1 MRTNA
6 PNGRFLL
13 LVGLGAAAV
22 MVVVLATRLGGLS
35 ALLTVG
41 ERVPVRTLIEEELPD
56 VTIYAETGHDGQFY
70 YAIARDPL
78 ASGPAPDLLALPT
91 YRYVR
96 IGYPLLAGGFG
107 TFSPEVTVAGMLVL
121 ALAGFGMTVVA
132 TYRLAW
138 RAGLPSWVA
147 PVAAASLPALLSV
160 RFLMADALALGLGLL
175 GVLWFLEGRDR
186 AAVIVLALAALT
198 KETYV
203 LLPLAMA
210 ASVAHADWR
219 SSDGASITHANYL
232 SSDARRRALWYLL
245 VPALPLAMWT
255 GFVLMRLGWGNSP
268 NALAWPFVGIVESIA
283 RWDQAPGREILFA
296 VVALAALLAAVAA
309 VVLLRD
315 RQWAWLVL
323 PWAALLVISSD
334 LVWAFGNNALRV
346 AAPLWTFGVL
356 GLGTYVAK
364 TSRRNL
370 PV

>member
-1 MRTNA
+1 MRTEA

-41 ERVPVRTLIEEELPD
+41 ERVPVRALIEEELPG
-56 VTIYAETGHDGQFY
+56 VTVYAETGHDGQFY

-78 ASGPAPDLLALPT
+78 AAGPAPDLLALPT

-107 TFSPEVTVAGMLVL
+107 AFSPEVTVAGMLVL
-121 ALAGFGMTVVA
+121 ALAGFGITVVA

-138 RAGLPSWVA
+138 REDLPSWVA
-147 PVAAASLPALLSV
+147 PLAAASLPALLSV
-160 RFLMADALALGLGLL
+160 RFLMADSLAMGLGLL

-186 AAVIVLALAALT
+186 AAVVVLALAALT
-198 KETYV
+198 KETYL

-210 ASVAHADWR
+210 ASIASADWR
-219 SSDGASITHANYL
+219 SSH
-232 SSDARRRALWYLL
+232 ARRRALSYLL
-245 VPALPLAMWT
+245 VPALPLALWT
-255 GFVLMRLGWGNSP
+255 GFVVMRLGWGNSP
-268 NALAWPFVGIVESIA
+268 NALAWPFVGIVDSIA
-283 RWDQAPGREILFA
+283 RWDQAPGREVAFA
-296 VVALAALLAAVAA
+296 VIALAALVAALVA

-315 RQWAWLVL
+315 RRWAWLVM
-323 PWAALLVISSD
+323 PWVALLVISSD

-346 AAPLWTFGVL
+346 AAPLWTFAVL
-356 GLGTYVAK
+356 GLGAYVAK